1 MRRSPLLSDKS
12 RFMMHW
18 IVKKNKF
25 GIIATS
31 CIIDKETTMNQQ
43 LKREIQK
50 TIAGWHHYLTT
61 NQAEDL
67 KPLFSEDIVF
77 RSPVAFTPYPGIE
90 AITLVLTTVNT
101 VFKDFTYHREFY
113 SADGLNLVLE
123 FSAHVDGK
131 QLKGIDMLRFDE
143 SGKIVEFE
151 VMVRPA
157 SGLMAL
163 KEAMQ
168 EKLLA
173 HSAILANKK

>member
-1 MRRSPLLSDKS
+1 MGQPL
-12 RFMMHW
+12 
-18 IVKKNKF
+18 KN
-25 GIIATS
+25 
-31 CIIDKETTMNQQ
+31 
-43 LKREIQK
+43 EIQQ
-50 TIAGWHHYLTT
+50 TLAGWHHYLTT

-67 KPLFSEDIVF
+67 RPLFSKEIIF

-101 VFKDFTYHREFY
+101 VFKDFTYYRQFF
-113 SADGLNLVLE
+113 SDDGMSVVLE
-123 FSAHVDGK
+123 FSAWVDGK

-143 SGKIVEFE
+143 MGKIVEFE

-168 EKLLA
+168 AKLIAYKDVLS
-173 HSAILANKK
+173 HGN